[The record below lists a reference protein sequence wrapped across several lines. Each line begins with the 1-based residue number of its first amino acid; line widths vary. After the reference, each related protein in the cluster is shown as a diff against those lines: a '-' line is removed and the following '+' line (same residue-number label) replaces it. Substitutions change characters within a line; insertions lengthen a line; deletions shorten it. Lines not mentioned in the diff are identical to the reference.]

1 MITLS
6 DIMGVD
12 MQTLGTIPDAELE
25 GALAKGKQ
33 ILLARQR
40 AQKAAGIKAPIWKDF
55 SPYKLKTKGLS
66 RTEMENQFKAIQ
78 QKLGA
83 QTTTIK
89 GYNQWVNRQA
99 AAMGRRKRGR
109 EAGNEK
115 YFSQSEI
122 KKAWAVFEKFKELHP
137 SIVDKWGSEKS
148 IKEVYKLL
156 NANPKVAKF
165 DKNGKVIVD
174 IDVLQDEMK
183 ARYEFLTDADYTEE
197 QWNNM

>member
-1 MITLS
+1 MIKLE
-6 DIMGVD
+6 DIMSVD
-12 MQTLGTIPDAELE
+12 MPTLGTIPDAELE

-40 AQKAAGIKAPIWKDF
+40 AQKAAGIKAPIWQDF
-55 SPYKLKTKGLS
+55 SPYRIKTKGLS

-78 QKLGA
+78 AKLSA
-83 QTTTIK
+83 QTTTVK
-89 GYNQWVNRQA
+89 GYNQWVKHQQIAMAGRA
-99 AAMGRRKRGR
+99 AGK
-109 EAGNEK
+109 EK
-115 YFSQSEI
+115 YFTESEI
-122 KKAWAVFEKFKELHP
+122 RKAWAIYEKFKELHP

-156 NANPKVAKF
+156 NANSKVAKF

-183 ARYEFLTDADYTEE
+183 ARYEFLTNADYTEE